1 LIKWVKQFINI
12 HIGWDILSGPEGG
25 GSRILLFIIQFLTFI
40 SLNNVTTIFPSR
52 VGGVAQ
58 GFDPWQQQI

>member
-1 LIKWVKQFINI
+1 MIKWVKQFINI

-40 SLNNVTTIFPSR
+40 FLNNVTTIFPSSESIKR
-52 VGGVAQ
+52 KFLLRYKVS
-58 GFDPWQQQI
+58 